1 MHSSQEKLGT
11 LKWDG
16 NGELSPHDVF
26 MLVKQLKAH
35 ESESSSS
42 QLLQLM
48 NQHRHSA

>member
-1 MHSSQEKLGT
+1 MHSIQEKLGT

-26 MLVKQLKAH
+26 MLIKQLQAH
-35 ESESSSS
+35 ENASSSS
-42 QLLQLM
+42 QLLQLI

>member
-1 MHSSQEKLGT
+1 MHSTQEKLGT

-26 MLVKQLKAH
+26 MLIKQLQAH
-35 ESESSSS
+35 ESDISSS

-48 NQHRHSA
+48 NQHRHCA